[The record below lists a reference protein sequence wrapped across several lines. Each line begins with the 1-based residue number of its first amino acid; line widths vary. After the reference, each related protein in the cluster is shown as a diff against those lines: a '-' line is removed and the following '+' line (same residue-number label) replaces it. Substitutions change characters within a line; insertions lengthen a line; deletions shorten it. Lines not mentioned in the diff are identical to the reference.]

1 MEAADAGDLGPAA
14 NGEVQGVGAEAATG
28 VPEPQRKGVGQA
40 MLAAQPQVTVEG
52 AGGLRAERH
61 QSSLAALPDVHGP
74 AAQVQILD
82 LEGDR
87 LAGTQTRL
95 GAALHQPDDGDQR
108 HRSSEGDFGP
118 LARPVHSR

>member
-14 NGEVQGVGAEAATG
+14 KGEMQGVVAEAATA
-28 VPEPQRKGVGQA
+28 VPEPQRRGVGQA

-52 AGGLRAERH
+52 AGGLRAER
-61 QSSLAALPDVHGP
+61 QPVVRCRPAPDVHGP

-87 LAGTQTRL
+87 LASTQTRL
-95 GAALHQPDDGDQR
+95 GAALHQADDGGQP
-108 HRSSEGDFGP
+108 H
-118 LARPVHSR
+118 